1 MISVAGLTIQ
11 ALLRGEAIVHLGILR
26 ESFSNREYKAGG
38 SE

>member
-11 ALLRGEAIVHLGILR
+11 ALLGGTIVHLGILR